1 MAKETFPVPVCV
13 PPSEGFHFIKFIL
26 GSEIRVFTIH
36 TGAAVKEN
44 SFISWNKF
52 IQGHFRHMKL
62 IFTCYFVWVW
72 NLVCHTKGWT

>member
-44 SFISWNKF
+44 SFIS
-52 IQGHFRHMKL
+52 
-62 IFTCYFVWVW
+62 
-72 NLVCHTKGWT
+72 